1 MGKHLH
7 VTKKQEQKNWRVM
20 QEGNSSPLAYA
31 DTQQQA
37 FLIAREIAK
46 DEISDV
52 IIHRPDGRI
61 GERGSYGND
70 PYPPQV

>member
-20 QEGNSSPLAYA
+20 QEGNPSPLAHA
-31 DTQQQA
+31 DKQREA
-37 FLIAREIAK
+37 ILKAREIAK
-46 DEISDV
+46 DVKADV

-61 GERGSYGND
+61 RERDSYGND
-70 PYPPQV
+70 PYPPKG